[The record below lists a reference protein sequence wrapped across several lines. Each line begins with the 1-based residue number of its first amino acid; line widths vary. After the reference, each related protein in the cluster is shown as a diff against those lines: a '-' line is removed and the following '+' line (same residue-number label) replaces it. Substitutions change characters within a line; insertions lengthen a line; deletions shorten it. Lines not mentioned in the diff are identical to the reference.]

1 MQALLDIF
9 NILLINPILNILVAI
24 YHVLIMMHIPSALGF
39 SIILLTVVIRLILF
53 PLMHHSLKQQKK
65 MQVLAP
71 HLNKLKEKHK
81 GDAQRMQSE
90 QMALYKE
97 HGVNPAS
104 GCLPILIQFPILI
117 ALYQVLL
124 GSVCLSA
131 QNAKSLCLPTINS
144 INDRLYFEGLKLHH
158 LWDTTFFGLS
168 LGDTPK
174 DLFSHVGVAI
184 ILVAVLTAVLQLI
197 QSRMMIP
204 STAGMPKKDTKDD
217 KPDFAATFQSQSM
230 YLLPLMIG
238 YFSFTLPFGL
248 SLYWNTLTIF
258 GIIQQYIAAG
268 WGGLAD
274 WFPFLKP
281 KEESKYK

>member
-1 MQALLDIF
+1 MQPIIDVF
-9 NILLINPILNILVAI
+9 NIILINPILNILVAI
-24 YHVLIMMHIPSALGF
+24 YHLLTMMHVPSALGF
-39 SIILLTVVIRLILF
+39 SIILLTIVIRLLLF

-65 MQVLAP
+65 MQAMTP

-81 GDAQRMQSE
+81 GDAKRLQAE

-124 GSVCLSA
+124 GSVCLTLK
-131 QNAKSLCLPTINS
+131 NARSLCLPTVNA
-144 INDRLYFEGLKLHH
+144 INDRLYFDSLKLHH

-168 LGDTPK
+168 LGHTPK
-174 DLFSHVGVAI
+174 DLMAHVGIGIV
-184 ILVAVLTAVLQLI
+184 LVAVLTAVLQLI
-197 QSRMMIP
+197 QSRMMMAP
-204 STAGMPKKDTKDD
+204 ASNLPKPETK
-217 KPDFAATFQSQSM
+217 KGEPDFATTFQTQSM
-230 YLLPLMIG
+230 YFLPLMIG

-258 GIIQQYIAAG
+258 GIIQQYIASG

-274 WFPFLKP
+274 WIPALKP